1 MWQIAFPVSNLVA
14 RHRGTLPVLITCPHG
29 GTADVTG
36 VLPRSGNTTP
46 AGCNFERDRDVDTI
60 EVAAGVAQRM
70 LEIFG
75 EAPYVVIAQYHRKF
89 LDANRSRIC
98 AFEDPDA
105 APFYDEYHNT
115 VRTFVDEIRTHN
127 GGLGLLFD
135 IHGTAGI
142 PGDPAVIFL
151 GTANGEDRRPAAGG
165 RSASAVAPSQ
175 PAQLPRGCR
184 PCGLAEAAGRTGN
197 ACAQRRLYRANLRQ
211 LACRRPRCDA
221 SGDYEPAANQS
232 RPAPVVDRSP
242 GVCVRQSREPLC
254 RFAHLD
260 RGRHLSQ
267 RRVAVLTRDT
277 GGTMATVSI
286 TSNEGAPRV
295 CIRGAGGGRH
305 EPGVH
310 AAKGR
315 RDRSEPLN
323 PSRAFCWSSPPGCV
337 ANRRLTH
344 QRHRGE
350 KCSLVRAR

>member
-151 GTANGEDRRPAAGG
+151 GTANGETVARLLAADPQALWRR
-165 RSASAVAPSQ
+165 RSLRSF
-175 PAQLPRGCR
+175 L
-184 PCGLAEAAGRTGN
+184 EAAGHVVSPRQPGVPETPALSGGFTVRTYGSSHADGLDAMQVEITN
-197 ACAQRRLYRANLRQ
+197 PLRTNPDLRQ
-211 LACRRPRCDA
+211 SLIEVLAYAFGNLVSRYADSHTLTAAVTSRSDA
-221 SGDYEPAANQS
+221 
-232 RPAPVVDRSP
+232 
-242 GVCVRQSREPLC
+242 L
-254 RFAHLD
+254 RF
-260 RGRHLSQ
+260 
-267 RRVAVLTRDT
+267 
-277 GGTMATVSI
+277 
-286 TSNEGAPRV
+286 
-295 CIRGAGGGRH
+295 
-305 EPGVH
+305 
-310 AAKGR
+310 
-315 RDRSEPLN
+315 
-323 PSRAFCWSSPPGCV
+323 
-337 ANRRLTH
+337 
-344 QRHRGE
+344 
-350 KCSLVRAR
+350 